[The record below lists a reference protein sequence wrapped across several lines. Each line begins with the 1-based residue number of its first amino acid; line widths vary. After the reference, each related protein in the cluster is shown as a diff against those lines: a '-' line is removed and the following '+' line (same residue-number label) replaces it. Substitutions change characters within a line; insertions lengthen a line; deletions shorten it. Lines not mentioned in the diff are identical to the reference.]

1 MHAGRTC
8 LSLSVLAGALSCAGQ
23 AYGQLIVFPSPF
35 STTEQQVMTSVSTQ
49 FIPGQFRER
58 QLASESRLQIRP
70 GLSWQISTGFY
81 GTRYDQ
87 VSLFRTQTA
96 RLTTGPQLKWGAIE
110 LAVPLQAG
118 QEVQAASGDAQWASG
133 MPRMT
138 VQLGADDSIKLEA
151 NASTRQ
157 ENTLTRTSKSK
168 RSVALSWRHAF
179 NERFA
184 VRTGL
189 ERSSETIDHSLES
202 SESAQA
208 FAQLSASLPSH
219 WRLVFGGSLYQGV
232 NHSGLSTDD
241 ASKDRSQSL
250 SLSANRPLL
259 NGWTLSG
266 TLSLRHTLHSD
277 LSAAFNS
284 GTGNLRLSR
293 DF

>member
-8 LSLSVLAGALSCAGQ
+8 LSLSVLAGALVCSGQ
-23 AYGQLIVFPSPF
+23 AYAQLIIFPSPF
-35 STTEQQVMTSVSTQ
+35 STAGQQVTTSVITQ

-70 GLSWQISTGFY
+70 GLSWQTTTGFY

-87 VSLFRTQTA
+87 VSLFRTQSA
-96 RLTTGPQLKWGAIE
+96 RLTTGPQLQWGVIE

-138 VQLGADDSIKLEA
+138 VQLGASDSVKLEA
-151 NASTRQ
+151 IASTRQ
-157 ENTLTRTSKSK
+157 ENTLTRTSKSR
-168 RSVALSWRHAF
+168 RSVALSWRHTF

-184 VRTGL
+184 LRTGM
-189 ERSSETIDHSLES
+189 ERSSETIEHSLET

-219 WRLVFGGSLYQGV
+219 WRLVFGGSLYQIV
-232 NHSGLSTDD
+232 NHASLSTDD
-241 ASKDRSQSL
+241 SSKDRPQSL

-259 NGWTLSG
+259 NGWRLSGSLSVSQTLSN
-266 TLSLRHTLHSD
+266 D
-277 LSAAFNS
+277 LSTPFTS
-284 GTGNLRLSR
+284 RMGNLRLSR